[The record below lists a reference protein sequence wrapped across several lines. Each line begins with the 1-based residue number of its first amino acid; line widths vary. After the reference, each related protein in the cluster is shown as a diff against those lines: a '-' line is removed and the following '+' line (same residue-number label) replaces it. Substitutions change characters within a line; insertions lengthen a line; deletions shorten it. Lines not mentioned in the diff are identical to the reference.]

1 MSNFVKIS
9 EAASL
14 GLHAMALLARA
25 PASRFTNQQIAD
37 ELEASSHHLAKVMQR
52 LVRARLV
59 NSTRGPL
66 GGFLLAKPDAE
77 TSLLEI
83 YEAIEGPIGKPGCL
97 SQSSACGGS
106 KCILGQAIRSLH
118 DQLCDYLKKT
128 TLAELAGNL
137 GPLIALDGQE
147 TNTTESQDDST
158 VTQD

>member
-118 DQLCDYLKKT
+118 DQLCDYLKRT

-137 GPLIALDGQE
+137 GPLVALGGQE
-147 TNTTESQDDST
+147 SNTTVVNNDP
-158 VTQD
+158 